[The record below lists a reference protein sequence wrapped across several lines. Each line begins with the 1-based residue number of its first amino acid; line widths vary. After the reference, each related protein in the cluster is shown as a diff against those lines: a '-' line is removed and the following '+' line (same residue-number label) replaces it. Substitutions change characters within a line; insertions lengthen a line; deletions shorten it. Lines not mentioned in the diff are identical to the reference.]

1 MRVKPI
7 DLAELDEKG
16 AELYKAISG
25 PRGGI
30 VDGPF
35 RVWLQ
40 TNPELAARMN
50 DVGSVLRGSG
60 KLDKRLFEIAV
71 LCVARF
77 WDAPYQWA
85 AHGPIALQLG
95 LSQPTIDEIG
105 RGEYPASAQDD
116 EKLAF
121 EVSMALLERRQIPQ
135 DLYDRMLALVGFA
148 DMVELVTTIGQ
159 YSLAAI
165 VTNGFDINLLSG
177 GPALPQRQA
186 KA

>member
-7 DLAELDEKG
+7 ELEELNTEG

-35 RVWLQ
+35 RVWLRS
-40 TNPELAARMN
+40 NPKLAERMN
-50 DVGSVLRGSG
+50 NVGSELVGAG

-77 WDAPYQWA
+77 WDARYQWA
-85 AHGPIALQLG
+85 AHGTIALKLG
-95 LSQPTIDEIG
+95 LSQETIDDIG
-105 RGEYPASAQDD
+105 RGQKPASAPLD
-116 EKLAF
+116 EQMTYELSMSLLAKKQI
-121 EVSMALLERRQIPQ
+121 SDALYEQV
-135 DLYDRMLALVGFA
+135 LAKIGF
-148 DMVELVTTIGQ
+148 DNLVELITTVGQ

-165 VTNGFDINLLSG
+165 VTNGFGIELISG
-177 GPALPQRQA
+177 GPSLPELA
-186 KA
+186 